1 MAGVTLEFIG
11 REALATIQ
19 AGAAA
24 LADPTPLQ
32 RDLGELLLVIHQAR
46 FRAQVSPEGNPWKPL
61 SPRYLRRKPKNKDK
75 ILVLSGGAESLRGGL
90 RYQVDGDD
98 LLFGT
103 DRPYGAIHQFG
114 GKIERQARQST
125 VYFRQSKSGEIGR
138 QFVKKDK
145 ANFAQDVKVG
155 PYTISMPARP
165 WLGVGEQDEP
175 RLLERVMVFLDDAF
189 SQTR

>member
-1 MAGVTLEFIG
+1 MTGVTLEFVG
-11 REALATIQ
+11 REALEALA

-32 RDLGELLLVIHQAR
+32 RDLGELLLIIHQAR
-46 FRAQVSPEGNPWKPL
+46 FRAQVSPDGQPWQAL
-61 SPRYLRRKPKNKDK
+61 SPRYLRRKPRNRDK
-75 ILVLSGGAESLRGGL
+75 VLTLSGTLRNTL
-90 RYQVDGDD
+90 RYQVVGDD

-114 GKIERQARQST
+114 GQIQMPARQST
-125 VYFRQSKSGEIGR
+125 VYFRQSKSGDVGR
-138 QFVKKDK
+138 EFVRRDRS
-145 ANFAQDVKVG
+145 NFAQDVKIG

-175 RLLERVMVFLDDAF
+175 RLLDRVQAFLEGAF
-189 SQTR
+189 SARR